1 MIFIDND
8 NTLGSKSFTHQL
20 AHAIRPML
28 EQRLSADALDDFDLG
43 LLQNMVRL
51 DDLATDD
58 FNSVLDEISV
68 AQDIDKEWQSIL
80 IKTMQADPRFE
91 ATVI

>member
-20 AHAIRPML
+20 ARAIRPML

-51 DDLATDD
+51 DNLAVDD
-58 FNSVLDEISV
+58 FNSVLDGISV
-68 AQDIDKEWQSIL
+68 AQDIDKEWQATL
-80 IKTMQADPRFE
+80 IKTMQADPRFK
-91 ATVI
+91 ATVT